1 MVYGSGYLDH
11 AAAEIAALLGP
22 AERVAFVPFA
32 LRDRE
37 GYARKARERFARIE
51 RSLESVHDRPDRRG
65 AIETADAIFVGGGN
79 TFRLLAEL
87 YRYGLVEAIRARVC
101 AGMPYVGSSAGSIV
115 AGPTLKTTKDMP
127 DKRLDLLG
135 DPDIWNLHR
144 F

>member
-1 MVYGSGYLDH
+1 VPPAARVLLISSSVVYGSGYLDH

-65 AIETADAIFVGGGN
+65 AIETADVIFVGGGN
-79 TFRLLAEL
+79 TFRLLASST
-87 YRYGLVEAIRARVC
+87 
-101 AGMPYVGSSAGSIV
+101 GMGSSRRF
-115 AGPTLKTTKDMP
+115 GPASAPGCRTSVRAP
-127 DKRLDLLG
+127 GPSWPAR
-135 DPDIWNLHR
+135 R
-144 F
+144 